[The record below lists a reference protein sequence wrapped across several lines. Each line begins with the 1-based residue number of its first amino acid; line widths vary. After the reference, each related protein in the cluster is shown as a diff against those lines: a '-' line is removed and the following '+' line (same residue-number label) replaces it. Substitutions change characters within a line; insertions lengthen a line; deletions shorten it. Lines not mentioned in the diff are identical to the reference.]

1 MSCGTLHSDTVDAL
15 QSLDD
20 VEVLLDEPMARHTSL
35 CVGGPAD
42 VFVRPTSIQALAQII
57 KVAKTADT
65 PTLPIGE
72 GTNIIV
78 RDGGIRG
85 IVIEIG
91 GNLSRIKRNGQEVSA
106 EAGARIAELC
116 RRCCDWDLSGL
127 EFAAGI
133 PGSVGGALVMNA
145 GAYNGEMADVVKS
158 VVAVTRDGDI
168 QHLHHDE
175 LELGYRKSI
184 FQTNG
189 MVIAKASFEL
199 TPGDG
204 GEIRHAMYECLE
216 RRCNRQ
222 PVSGRSAG
230 SIFKRPEGDYAGRLL
245 EEAGAKGYRVG
256 GAMISNKHAG
266 FIVTEGNCTA
276 TDILTL
282 IDSVRERVHDKFRIW
297 LEAEVMI
304 AGTDQRAERKDA

>member
-1 MSCGTLHSDTVDAL
+1 MSCGTLRSDTVDAL
-15 QSLDD
+15 KSIAG
-20 VEVLLDEPMARHTSL
+20 VEVLVNETMARHTSL

-42 VFVRPTSIQALAQII
+42 VFVRPASIPALAQIL
-57 KVAKTADT
+57 KVAKATDT
-65 PTLPIGE
+65 PVLPIGE
-72 GTNIIV
+72 GTNIVV

-91 GNLSRIKRNGQEVSA
+91 GNLSEIRRSGHEVSA

-116 RRCCDWDLSGL
+116 RRCCDWHLSGL

-133 PGSVGGALVMNA
+133 PGSIGGALVMNA

-158 VVAVTRDGDI
+158 VVAVSLDGEI
-168 QHLHHDE
+168 QRLGHDE
-175 LELGYRKSI
+175 LDLGYRNSI
-184 FQTNG
+184 FQTNN
-189 MVIAKASFEL
+189 MVIAEATFEMR
-199 TPGDG
+199 PGDG
-204 GEIRHAMYECLE
+204 CDVRHAMYECLE

-245 EEAGAKGYRVG
+245 EEAGVKGHRVG

-266 FIVTEGNCTA
+266 FIVTEGSCTA
-276 TDILTL
+276 CDILTL
-282 IDSVRERVHDKFRIW
+282 IETVREKVHDKFGIW

-304 AGTDQRAERKDA
+304 AGDDRPPDAQDA

>member
-1 MSCGTLHSDTVDAL
+1 MRSDTVEAL
-15 QSLDD
+15 KSIGG
-20 VEVLLDEPMARHTSL
+20 VEVLLSESMARHTSL

-42 VFVRPTSIQALAQII
+42 VFVRPSSVEALAEII
-57 KVAKTADT
+57 QVAKTTNT
-65 PTLPIGE
+65 PILPIGE

-91 GNLSRIKRNGQEVSA
+91 GNLSEIRRNGQEVTT

-116 RRCCDWDLSGL
+116 RRCCDWHLSGL

-133 PGSVGGALVMNA
+133 PGSIGGALVMNA
-145 GAYNGEMADVVKS
+145 GAYNGEIADVVKN
-158 VVAVTRDGDI
+158 VVAVTPDGDI
-168 QHLHHDE
+168 QHLDRDE

-189 MVIAKASFEL
+189 MIIAGATFEL
-199 TPGDG
+199 RPGDG
-204 GEIRHAMYECLE
+204 CEVRQAMYECLE

-245 EEAGAKGYRVG
+245 EEAGVKGQRVG

-266 FIVTEGNCTA
+266 FIVTHGGCTA
-276 TDILTL
+276 TDVLTL
-282 IDSVRERVHDKFRIW
+282 IETVRERVHEKFGIW

-304 AGTDQRAERKDA
+304 AGEDQSPVAEDI